1 MEAKV
6 PELIVEY
13 VTCMC
18 KDECTQVDGRLCS
31 KYFEEVKVPE
41 LI

>member
-1 MEAKV
+1 MEARV

-13 VTCMC
+13 VIYIY
-18 KDECTQVDGRLCS
+18 KDEYTQVDGRLCS
-31 KYFEEVKVPE
+31 KNSEEVKVFE